1 MLLVP
6 RIPWVRGF
14 QGLAVV
20 KWQEALE
27 RARESQDL
35 ARKQRQIGGEAGSEG
50 ILVKIENCHRHRRPP
65 HQQQQ
70 QREDEAATTLYPK
83 C

>member
-35 ARKQRQIGGEAGSEG
+35 AQKQRQIGPRGFWSRLSTVIVIVVLLINNNSNGKMKLLQHF
-50 ILVKIENCHRHRRPP
+50 IPNVR
-65 HQQQQ
+65 
-70 QREDEAATTLYPK
+70 
-83 C
+83 